1 MIPRQGTGGPL
12 LTTLSLSILG
22 TDGDAQPVSVV
33 DPYLM
38 VAGYT
43 GRDEAAVRRHI
54 EELAAHGIDAPPMT
68 PIFWL
73 LPDWLLI
80 LAPATT
86 QVHTANSSGEV
97 EPVLLRQPDGEV
109 FVTVG
114 SDHTDR
120 DLERSSLPLAK
131 LTCPKMLSADLWRFA
146 DVASRWDTLRLRS
159 RTGAQDYQ
167 EGTVATIRPPLDLL
181 ARAMEI
187 APNAQRPIVLFLGTI
202 PLLTGGFV
210 FAERFTGVLYDPGG
224 ERSLT
229 CDYRVEVL
237 SDTHR

>member
-1 MIPRQGTGGPL
+1 MRIHGTN
-12 LTTLSLSILG
+12 
-22 TDGDAQPVSVV
+22 GDAQPVAVV
-33 DPYLM
+33 NPYLV

-54 EELAAHGIDAPPMT
+54 EELAAHGIDAPSTT

-73 LPDWLLI
+73 LADWLLT

-86 QVHTANSSGEV
+86 QVHTASSSGEV

-120 DLERSSLPLAK
+120 DLERSSLLLAK
-131 LTCPKMLSADLWRFA
+131 LTCPKILSADLWRFA

-159 RTGAQDYQ
+159 HTGAQDYQ

-181 ARAMEI
+181 TRAVEI
-187 APNAQRPIVLFLGTI
+187 APDARRPIVLFLGTI
-202 PLLTGGFV
+202 PLLTGAFV
-210 FAERFTGVLYDPGG
+210 FAERFTGTLEDPEGK
-224 ERSLT
+224 RSLS

-237 SDTHR
+237 PDV

>member
-1 MIPRQGTGGPL
+1 M
-12 LTTLSLSILG
+12 TTLSLRVHG

-33 DPYLM
+33 DPYLV

-54 EELAAHGIDAPPMT
+54 EELAAHGIDAPPST

-73 LPDWLLI
+73 LPDWLLT

-120 DLERSSLPLAK
+120 DLERSSLLLAK
-131 LTCPKMLSADLWRFA
+131 LTCPKILSADLWRFA

-159 RTGAQDYQ
+159 YTGAQDYQ
-167 EGTVATIRPPLDLL
+167 KGTIATIHPPLDLL
-181 ARAMEI
+181 ARAMKI
-187 APNAQRPIVLFLGTI
+187 APDVRRPIVLFLGTI
-202 PLLTGGFV
+202 PLLTGGFIL
-210 FAERFTGVLYDPGG
+210 AERFTGTLEDPEG

-237 SDTHR
+237 AGA

>member
-1 MIPRQGTGGPL
+1 M
-12 LTTLSLSILG
+12 TTLNLRVHG
-22 TDGDAQPVSVV
+22 ADGDAQPVTVV

-43 GRDEAAVRRHI
+43 GRDEDAVRRHVA
-54 EELAAHGIDAPPMT
+54 ELAAHGIDAPPAT

-73 LPDWLLI
+73 LPNWLLT
-80 LAPATT
+80 LAPVTT
-86 QVHTANSSGEV
+86 QVHTASSSGEV
-97 EPVLLRQPDGEV
+97 EPVLLRMPDGEV

-120 DLERSSLPLAK
+120 DLERSSLLLAK
-131 LTCPKMLSADLWRFA
+131 LTCPKILSADLWRFA

-159 RTGAQDYQ
+159 HTGAQDYQ

-181 ARAMEI
+181 THAMKI
-187 APNAQRPIVLFLGTI
+187 VPDMQRPIVLFLGTI

-210 FAERFTGVLYDPGG
+210 FAERFTGTLEDPEGK
-224 ERSLT
+224 RSLS
-229 CDYRVEVL
+229 CDYSIEVL
-237 SDTHR
+237 ADA